1 MMAYEVSVLKDKEM
15 KQKQKSIEEELQQG
29 YNETNEL
36 KGYVFITRS
45 DGNLKVLVHS
55 TSHLTRAVD
64 LLGYLQD
71 KICVFVAF

>member
-36 KGYVFITRS
+36 KGYVFITQER
-45 DGNLKVLVHS
+45 
-55 TSHLTRAVD
+55 
-64 LLGYLQD
+64 
-71 KICVFVAF
+71 